1 MRLFISCKSASQLV
15 SQSLD
20 APLSWQSRLV
30 LRLHLAIC
38 KYCRRFSQQLVALRK
53 AVQNMVQ
60 LTEEDTS
67 IQLKPE
73 VRQRIANL
81 IEQNK

>member
-1 MRLFISCKSASQLV
+1 MRIFISCKSASQLV

-20 APLSWQSRLV
+20 APLTWQSRLV
-30 LRLHLAIC
+30 LRLHLVIC
-38 KYCRRFSQQLVALRK
+38 KYCRRFSQQLAVLRK

-60 LTEEDTS
+60 LTEADES

-73 VRQRIANL
+73 ARQRIINV
-81 IEQNK
+81 IKQNQ

>member
-1 MRLFISCKSASQLV
+1 MLISCQAASRLI

-20 APLSWQSRLV
+20 APLSWQNRLA

-38 KYCRRFSQQLVALRK
+38 KHCTRFSQQLAKLRLYVK
-53 AVQNMVQ
+53 TLMRR
-60 LTEEDTS
+60 TEDDPN

-73 VRQRIANL
+73 AKQRIAEA
-81 IEQNK
+81 IEQNL